1 MADFYGVITV
11 SDKGRIA
18 IPIDVRREL
27 DIKTGDRLIVI
38 KRKDNAGVILLKTEK
53 MDSLI
58 EKIRDD
64 DSFFDRNKCGYIML
78 QIHKIPYQLQPILRQ
93 Y

>member
-1 MADFYGVITV
+1 MVTV
-11 SDKGRIA
+11 SDKGQIA

-38 KRKDNAGVILLKTEK
+38 KRKDNAGIILLKTEK

-64 DSFFDRNKCGYIML
+64 DSFFAQGNKGDL
-78 QIHKIPYQLQPILRQ
+78 
-93 Y
+93 

>member
-1 MADFYGVITV
+1 MSKMTDFYGVVTV
-11 SDKGRIA
+11 SDKGQIA

-38 KRKDNAGVILLKTEK
+38 KRKDNAGIILLKTEK

-64 DSFFDRNKCGYIML
+64 DSFFALENKEDI
-78 QIHKIPYQLQPILRQ
+78 
-93 Y
+93 

>member
-1 MADFYGVITV
+1 MSKMTDFYGVVTV
-11 SDKGRIA
+11 SDKGQIA

-64 DSFFDRNKCGYIML
+64 DSFFAQGNKGDL
-78 QIHKIPYQLQPILRQ
+78 
-93 Y
+93 

>member
-1 MADFYGVITV
+1 MSKMTDFYGVVTV
-11 SDKGRIA
+11 SDKGQIA

-64 DSFFDRNKCGYIML
+64 DSFFAQENKGDI
-78 QIHKIPYQLQPILRQ
+78 
-93 Y
+93 

>member
-1 MADFYGVITV
+1 MTKFYGVVTV
-11 SDKGRIA
+11 SDKGQIA

-38 KRKDNAGVILLKTEK
+38 KRKDNAGIILLKTEK

-64 DSFFDRNKCGYIML
+64 DSFFALENKEDI
-78 QIHKIPYQLQPILRQ
+78 
-93 Y
+93 

>member
-1 MADFYGVITV
+1 MIEMAHFYGVVTV
-11 SDKGRIA
+11 SDKGQIA

-38 KRKDNAGVILLKTEK
+38 KRKDNAGIILLKTEK
-53 MDSLI
+53 MDTLI

-64 DSFFDRNKCGYIML
+64 DSFFAGKNEDI
-78 QIHKIPYQLQPILRQ
+78 
-93 Y
+93 

>member
-1 MADFYGVITV
+1 MPIRLQQDLIEMADFYGVITV
-11 SDKGRIA
+11 SDKGQIA

-53 MDSLI
+53 MDTLI

-64 DSFFDRNKCGYIML
+64 DNFFARSK
-78 QIHKIPYQLQPILRQ
+78 
-93 Y
+93 